1 MPELTKI
8 SNGEEI
14 PLDAAEIKEL
24 EDFQK
29 SWADGQAERDMIALR
44 KERNARLA
52 ASDWTQS
59 RDITLSNDD
68 AWKSYRS
75 QLRDFPENVD
85 LNNIEWPKEPT

>member
-1 MPELTKI
+1 MTRYHNI
-8 SNGEEI
+8 NGEHVAFTPEEESAR
-14 PLDAAEIKEL
+14 DAEEKA
-24 EDFQK
+24 
-29 SWADGQAERDMIALR
+29 WTDGETDRAWESLR
-44 KERNARLA
+44 SERNAKLE

-59 RDITLSNDD
+59 RDLTLSNDD

>member
-1 MPELTKI
+1 MPDLTKI
-8 SNGEEI
+8 SNGKEI
-14 PLDAAEIKEL
+14 PLNADEIKEF

-29 SWADGQAERDMIALR
+29 AWADGQAERDMAVLR
-44 KERNARLA
+44 KERNAKLT

-75 QLRDFPENVD
+75 QLRDFPATVD
-85 LNNIEWPKEPT
+85 LNNITWPKEPS